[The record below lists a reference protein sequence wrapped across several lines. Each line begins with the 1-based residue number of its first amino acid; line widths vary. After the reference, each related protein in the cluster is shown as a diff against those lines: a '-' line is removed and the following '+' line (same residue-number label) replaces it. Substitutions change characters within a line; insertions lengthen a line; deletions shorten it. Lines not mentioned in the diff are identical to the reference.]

1 MLHGLNHGFRH
12 GGRRSRLIPYF
23 SVTKPESRGTASE
36 GWSLNGVVVAGVGEL
51 PDANLAGFVPS
62 RERAYSDLSA
72 ESASPVI
79 RARVPWRRTAFMPRD
94 GWQGLTGPR
103 QVAGHESVAYLS
115 LKVTGVG
122 RTKVA
127 TTYDPEREQR
137 RLERERE
144 RERRAA
150 EALRKENE
158 RKARQAYIQARKEE
172 VVKLN
177 NSLESRVSELQN
189 FLVNGLARTQQPSL
203 TWFRRTANVP
213 PLQLGDLTHP
223 APAPQWEAFAPPA
236 AGWWKRTFAQ
246 TTITAELQAA
256 QSAYQESVT
265 AHGAAEAAREHAVAA
280 KRNEHEIAA
289 KKIRAEVGD
298 HNRQVSELAR
308 RVERREKAAVE
319 DALLRILSAVP
330 VPRDFPTHI
339 QIAYD
344 PSAEHAVLE
353 WELPAPSCVPDVKS
367 VKYIQVRDE
376 IVQTSRQA
384 RERAEIYR
392 RVVAQLCLLIVRMV
406 LNADGRLSQ
415 VSFNGR
421 VRHVNPA
428 TGHEERPH
436 IISVI
441 VERPQFDSLLLD
453 RVQPQECLRH
463 LNALVSQHPFELEPV
478 EPLVEFDRS
487 RLAFIDGL
495 SMVSGL
501 DARPDLMAMSPTE
514 FEHLIR
520 ELFDAD
526 PSIDSVES
534 LVTRQSDDGG
544 VDGVIYIR
552 QPFGRSMT
560 VVQVKQYARSRALG
574 PVHVRELIGSMH
586 QVKAGNGLLVTTSDF
601 TAQARTSA
609 RDFGRIELIDGNNLV
624 HMIKELLKKDVL
636 IGDRRR

>member
-1 MLHGLNHGFRH
+1 M
-12 GGRRSRLIPYF
+12 
-23 SVTKPESRGTASE
+23 A
-36 GWSLNGVVVAGVGEL
+36 A
-51 PDANLAGFVPS
+51 
-62 RERAYSDLSA
+62 
-72 ESASPVI
+72 
-79 RARVPWRRTAFMPRD
+79 
-94 GWQGLTGPR
+94 
-103 QVAGHESVAYLS
+103 
-115 LKVTGVG
+115 
-122 RTKVA
+122 
-127 TTYDPEREQR
+127 TYDPERER
-137 RLERERE
+137 RRRERERE
-144 RERRAA
+144 REQRAA
-150 EALRKENE
+150 EAQRKKME
-158 RKARQAYIQARKEE
+158 REAKQAYIQARKDE
-172 VVKLN
+172 VAKLN
-177 NSLESRVSELQN
+177 SSLEGRVNELEN
-189 FLVNGLARTQQPSL
+189 FLTNGLARTQQPSL
-203 TWFRRTANVP
+203 AKFRRTAAVP

-223 APAPQWEAFAPPA
+223 TPAPQWESFAPRTP
-236 AGWWKRTFAQ
+236 GWWKRTFAQ
-246 TTITAELQAA
+246 ATITQELQAA
-256 QSAYQESVT
+256 QASYQESLT
-265 AHGAAEAAREHAVAA
+265 AHAAAEAARERAIAV
-280 KRNEHEIAA
+280 KQREHEEAA
-289 KKIRAEVGD
+289 KKIRADVDD
-298 HNRQVSELAR
+298 HNRQLSDLAAR
-308 RVERREKAAVE
+308 AERREKTAVE
-319 DALLRILSAVP
+319 DALLRIMHTAP
-330 VPRDFPTHI
+330 IPKDFPTQV

-344 PSAEHAVLE
+344 PSAEHAILE
-353 WELPAPSCVPDVKS
+353 WELPAPDCVPDVKTT
-367 VKYIQVRDE
+367 KYVQVRDE
-376 IVQTSRQA
+376 IVPTPRPA

-392 RVVAQLCLLIVRMV
+392 RVVAQLCLLAVRMV

-441 VERPQFDSLLLD
+441 VERTQFDSLLLD

-487 RLAFIDGL
+487 RLAFIEGL

-544 VDGVIYIR
+544 VDGVIYIK

>member
-1 MLHGLNHGFRH
+1 M
-12 GGRRSRLIPYF
+12 
-23 SVTKPESRGTASE
+23 A
-36 GWSLNGVVVAGVGEL
+36 A
-51 PDANLAGFVPS
+51 
-62 RERAYSDLSA
+62 
-72 ESASPVI
+72 
-79 RARVPWRRTAFMPRD
+79 
-94 GWQGLTGPR
+94 
-103 QVAGHESVAYLS
+103 
-115 LKVTGVG
+115 
-122 RTKVA
+122 
-127 TTYDPEREQR
+127 TYDPERERR
-137 RLERERE
+137 RLERELD

-150 EALRKENE
+150 EAHRKESE
-158 RKARQAYIQARKEE
+158 RKAKQAYVQARKEE
-172 VVKLN
+172 VAKLN
-177 NSLESRVSELQN
+177 NSLEIRLNELQN
-189 FLVNGLARTQQPSL
+189 FLINSLARTQQPSL
-203 TWFRRTANVP
+203 TQFRRAAVVP
-213 PLQLGDLTHP
+213 PLQLGDLANP
-223 APAPQWEAFAPPA
+223 APAPQWETFAPREP
-236 AGWWKRTFAQ
+236 GWWQRTFSQAR
-246 TTITAELQAA
+246 IAVELQATQA
-256 QSAYQESVT
+256 AYQESAS
-265 AHGAAEAAREHAVAA
+265 AHAAVEKEREHAIAL
-280 KRNEHEIAA
+280 KRKDHEIAA
-289 KKIRAEVGD
+289 KKIRAEVDD
-298 HNRQVSELAR
+298 HNRRLSELAV

-319 DALLRILSAVP
+319 DALLRILSVVP
-330 VPRDFPTHI
+330 APRDFTADA
-339 QIAYD
+339 QVAYD

-353 WELPAPSCVPDVKS
+353 WELPAPDCVPDVKNA
-367 VKYIQVRDE
+367 KYVQVRDE
-376 IVQTSRQA
+376 IVQTPRQA
-384 RERAEIYR
+384 RDRAEVYR
-392 RVVAQLCLLIVRMV
+392 KVVAQLCLLIVRMV
-406 LNADGRLSQ
+406 LNADGRLCQ

-441 VERPQFDSLLLD
+441 VERSQFDSLLLD
-453 RVQPQECLRH
+453 RVEPQECLRY

-495 SMVSGL
+495 TMVSGL

-520 ELFDAD
+520 ELFDAN

-544 VDGVIYIR
+544 VDGVIYIK

>member
-1 MLHGLNHGFRH
+1 MA
-12 GGRRSRLIPYF
+12 P
-23 SVTKPESRGTASE
+23 
-36 GWSLNGVVVAGVGEL
+36 
-51 PDANLAGFVPS
+51 
-62 RERAYSDLSA
+62 
-72 ESASPVI
+72 
-79 RARVPWRRTAFMPRD
+79 
-94 GWQGLTGPR
+94 
-103 QVAGHESVAYLS
+103 
-115 LKVTGVG
+115 
-122 RTKVA
+122 
-127 TTYDPEREQR
+127 TYDPERERR

-150 EALRKENE
+150 EARRKENE
-158 RKARQAYIQARKEE
+158 RKAKQAYIQARKDE
-172 VVKLN
+172 VAKLN
-177 NSLESRVSELQN
+177 SSLDAKVEELQN
-189 FLVNGLARTQQPSL
+189 FLINGLPQTRKPSL
-203 TWFRRTANVP
+203 VTFKRVPNVP
-213 PLQLGDLTHP
+213 ALKLGNLSK
-223 APAPQWEAFAPPA
+223 AQPAPQWETFAPAPP
-236 AGWWKRTFAQ
+236 GWWKRTFAQ
-246 TTITAELQAA
+246 TTVAVELQAA
-256 QSAYQESVT
+256 QSSYQQ
-265 AHGAAEAAREHAVAA
+265 AVAA
-280 KRNEHEIAA
+280 HMAGERTRLDAIAA
-289 KKIRAEVGD
+289 KQQKHQIALRKNQAEVDD
-298 HNRQVSELAR
+298 HNRQLAELSAAAG
-308 RVERREKAAVE
+308 RREKSAVE
-319 DALLRILSAVP
+319 EALLRILSAIP
-330 VPRDFPTHI
+330 VPKEFPA
-339 QIAYD
+339 QVKIAYD
-344 PSAEHAVLE
+344 PTAEHAVLE
-353 WELPAPSCVPDVKS
+353 WELPAPNCVPQVKS
-367 VKYIQVRDE
+367 VKYVQVRDE
-376 IVQTSRQA
+376 VVETPRQA
-384 RERAEIYR
+384 RDRGDIYR
-392 RVVAQLCLLIVRMV
+392 KIVAQLCLLVVRV
-406 LNADGRLSQ
+406 VFNADDKLKQ

-421 VRHVNPA
+421 VRHINPA

-441 VERPQFDSLLLD
+441 VERSAFESLLLD

-534 LVTRQSDDGG
+534 LITRQSDDGG
-544 VDGVIYIR
+544 VDGVIYIK

-560 VVQVKQYARSRALG
+560 VVQVKQYARNRSLG